1 MNKLLTIFFAAC
13 IACGN
18 ATPVSATQLPKTLV
32 IIDTGISSQV
42 TSLNASIIDEAC
54 FIEFGKCPNG
64 LNNMFGPGAA
74 TIDPAL
80 VKDRTLSHGTQMT
93 SVALQIDPALKVVM
107 IRVVG
112 VSAKGFA
119 NTYRTGVIA
128 QALEWVN
135 QNAARL
141 NVGAVSISLGRNYAQ
156 SQCPIESELQQR
168 IIDLAK
174 KDIPVIAAAGNGSSR
189 VKIDYPACIPQVIS
203 IGATDTRYSSRG
215 TVGWIYPV
223 MAISNS
229 SADLDYFSLGRFETT
244 NVFGE
249 KSVQLGTSVSTVAFA
264 AQLVKLQNG
273 GIEAK
278 DLLSVINSNLENAY
292 RSMSEVSKKHYS
304 ILKQG

>member
-1 MNKLLTIFFAAC
+1 MNKLLAIFFAAC
-13 IACGN
+13 IACSM
-18 ATPVSATQLPKTLV
+18 ATPVAATQTPKSLV

-74 TIDPAL
+74 TIDPAI

-93 SVALQIDPALKVVM
+93 SVAVQIDPVLKVVM

-112 VSAKGFA
+112 VSPKGFA
-119 NTYRTGVIA
+119 NTYRTRVITK
-128 QALEWVN
+128 ALEWVN
-135 QNAARL
+135 QNASRL
-141 NVGAVSISLGRNYAQ
+141 NVGAVSISLGRTYSQ
-156 SQCPIESELQQR
+156 SQCPIESDLQQQ

-215 TVGWIYPV
+215 TTGWIYPV

-229 SADLDYFSLGRFETT
+229 SADLDYFTLGRFETT
-244 NVFGE
+244 NVFGM

-264 AQLVKLQNG
+264 AQLVKLQNNG
-273 GIEAK
+273 VSPK
-278 DLLSVINSNLENAY
+278 DLMTLIDSNLENAY
-292 RSMSEVSKKHYS
+292 RSMSEVSKKQYS
-304 ILKQG
+304 ILK

>member
-1 MNKLLTIFFAAC
+1 MKKLVITVFAAC
-13 IACGN
+13 IVLSL
-18 ATPVSATQLPKTLV
+18 ATPVAATQTPKSLV

-42 TSLNASIIDEAC
+42 PSLKASLIDEAC

-64 LNNMFGPGAA
+64 LNNMFGLGAA
-74 TIDPAL
+74 TIDPAM

-119 NTYRTGVIA
+119 NTYRTGVITKT
-128 QALEWVN
+128 LEWVN
-135 QNAARL
+135 QNATRL
-141 NVGAVSISLGRNYAQ
+141 NVGAVSISLGRAYSQ
-156 SQCPIESELQQR
+156 SQCPTEGDLQQQV
-168 IIDLAK
+168 IDLAS

-189 VKIDYPACIPQVIS
+189 VKIDYPACIPQVIA

-215 TVGWIYPV
+215 ITGWIYPV

-229 SADLDYFSLGRFETT
+229 SADLDYFTLGRFETT
-244 NVFGE
+244 NIFGE

-264 AQLVKLQNG
+264 SQLVKLQNNG
-273 GIEAK
+273 VSPK
-278 DLLSVINSNLENAY
+278 DLMTFIDSNLENAY
-292 RSMSEVSKKHYS
+292 RSMSEISKKQYS
-304 ILKQG
+304 ILK

>member
-1 MNKLLTIFFAAC
+1 MKKLLIMVLAAC
-13 IACGN
+13 IGISL
-18 ATPVSATQLPKTLV
+18 ATPVAATQPPKSLV
-32 IIDTGISSQV
+32 IIDTGISSKV
-42 TSLNASIIDEAC
+42 SSLNTSLIDEAC

-64 LNNMFGPGAA
+64 LISMVGQGAA
-74 TIDPAL
+74 TIDPAM

-93 SVALQIDPALKVVM
+93 SVALQIDPSLKVVM

-119 NTYRTGVIA
+119 NTYRTGVITK
-128 QALEWVN
+128 ALEWVN
-135 QNAARL
+135 QNAIRL
-141 NVGAVSISLGRNYAQ
+141 NVGAVSISLGRAYSQ
-156 SQCPIESELQQR
+156 SQCPIESELQQQ
-168 IIDLAK
+168 IIDLAS

-215 TVGWIYPV
+215 TAGWIHPV

-229 SADLDYFSLGRFETT
+229 SADLDYFTLGRFETT

-264 AQLVKLQNG
+264 AQLVKLQNN
-273 GIEAK
+273 GISPK
-278 DLLSVINSNLENAY
+278 DLMTLIDSNLENVY
-292 RSMSEVSKKHYS
+292 RSMSEVSKKQYS
-304 ILKQG
+304 ILK

>member
-1 MNKLLTIFFAAC
+1 MKKLVITVFAVC
-13 IACGN
+13 IVLSL
-18 ATPVSATQLPKTLV
+18 ATPVAATQTPKSLV

-42 TSLNASIIDEAC
+42 SSLKASLIDEAC

-64 LNNMFGPGAA
+64 LNNMFGLGAA
-74 TIDPAL
+74 TIDPAM

-119 NTYRTGVIA
+119 NTYRTGVITK
-128 QALEWVN
+128 ALEWVN
-135 QNAARL
+135 QNATRL
-141 NVGAVSISLGRNYAQ
+141 NVGAVSISLGRAYSQ
-156 SQCPIESELQQR
+156 SQCPIESDLQQQV
-168 IIDLAK
+168 IDLAS

-189 VKIDYPACIPQVIS
+189 VKIDYPACIPQVIA

-215 TVGWIYPV
+215 ITGWIYPV

-229 SADLDYFSLGRFETT
+229 SADLDYFTLGRFETT
-244 NVFGE
+244 NIFGE

-264 AQLVKLQNG
+264 SQLVKLQNNG
-273 GIEAK
+273 VSPK
-278 DLLSVINSNLENAY
+278 DLMTFIDSNLENAY
-292 RSMSEVSKKHYS
+292 RSMSEISKKQYS
-304 ILKQG
+304 ILK

>member
-1 MNKLLTIFFAAC
+1 MKKLLITVFAAC
-13 IACGN
+13 MVLSL
-18 ATPVSATQLPKTLV
+18 ATPVAATPSPKSLV

-42 TSLNASIIDEAC
+42 SSLKASLIDEAC

-64 LNNMFGPGAA
+64 LNNMFGLGAA
-74 TIDPAL
+74 TIDPSL

-119 NTYRTGVIA
+119 NTYRTGVITK
-128 QALEWVN
+128 ALEWVN
-135 QNAARL
+135 QNASRL
-141 NVGAVSISLGRNYAQ
+141 NVGAVSISLGRTYSQ
-156 SQCPIESELQQR
+156 SQCPIEIELQQQ
-168 IIDLAK
+168 IIDLAG

-215 TVGWIYPV
+215 TTGWIYPV

-229 SADLDYFSLGRFETT
+229 SADLDYFTLGRFETT
-244 NVFGE
+244 NIFGE
-249 KSVQLGTSVSTVAFA
+249 KSVQLGTSVSTVSFA
-264 AQLVKLQNG
+264 AQLVKLQNNG
-273 GIEAK
+273 VSSK
-278 DLLSVINSNLENAY
+278 DLMTFINSNLENAY
-292 RSMSEVSKKHYS
+292 RSMSEVSKKQYS
-304 ILKQG
+304 ILK